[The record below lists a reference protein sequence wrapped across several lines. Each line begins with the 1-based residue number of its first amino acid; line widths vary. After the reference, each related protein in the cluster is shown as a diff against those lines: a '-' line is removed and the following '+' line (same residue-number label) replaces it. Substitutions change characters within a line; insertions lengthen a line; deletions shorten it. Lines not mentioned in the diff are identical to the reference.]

1 MSDRS
6 RRRDW
11 RADHIPFHLIT
22 GMLGAGK
29 TTLLRNLIR
38 QRPAG
43 ERWAVLV
50 NEFGDAGFDGDWLRN
65 SGVPVREVQGGCMG
79 CTAAVTLRV
88 ELNRLLRE
96 AQPDRLLIEP
106 TGLGHPAELLRL
118 LGGEHFQGVLTP
130 AAHLCLI
137 DPRRLREP
145 RFAASP
151 LWPAQL
157 DAADLVVGSK
167 QDLWDTQA
175 ASDFED
181 LRQRWPGARYTR
193 CGPDGLDSAWL
204 GLVPVERSLRPAHDH
219 DHSHA
224 GLEDWQAFS
233 LRPPAGWFIDE
244 TALRALLGQWDWE
257 RIKGT
262 LAGPQGGWRLDG
274 VAGEIGMTALAVVTE
289 NRLQV
294 IAPAEMDAD
303 GFRRALLDAGR
314 R

>member
-29 TTLLRNLIR
+29 TTLLRHLIR

-50 NEFGDAGFDGDWLRN
+50 NEFGDAGFDGDWLRD

-151 LWPAQL
+151 LWPA
-157 DAADLVVGSK
+157 S
-167 QDLWDTQA
+167 
-175 ASDFED
+175 AS
-181 LRQRWPGARYTR
+181 AT
-193 CGPDGLDSAWL
+193 
-204 GLVPVERSLRPAHDH
+204 
-219 DHSHA
+219 
-224 GLEDWQAFS
+224 
-233 LRPPAGWFIDE
+233 
-244 TALRALLGQWDWE
+244 
-257 RIKGT
+257 
-262 LAGPQGGWRLDG
+262 
-274 VAGEIGMTALAVVTE
+274 
-289 NRLQV
+289 
-294 IAPAEMDAD
+294 
-303 GFRRALLDAGR
+303 
-314 R
+314 